1 MRFLQPG
8 AGRPAAGAAAL
19 QMGAAAGI
27 RGGGGD
33 WEKRLE
39 AGAGPGG
46 GEHQGSVRVQVQLAG
61 ARLGVCVSVADT
73 RGAAR
78 EEAV

>member
-8 AGRPAAGAAAL
+8 AGRRAAGAAAL

-33 WEKRLE
+33 WELRLE

-46 GEHQGSVRVQVQLAG
+46 ASTEEVCTRKCSWR
-61 ARLGVCVSVADT
+61 ARA
-73 RGAAR
+73 
-78 EEAV
+78 

>member
-8 AGRPAAGAAAL
+8 AGRRAAGAAAL

-33 WEKRLE
+33 WELRLE

-46 GEHQGSVRVQVQLAG
+46 EHRGSVHAQVQLAG
-61 ARLGVCVSVADT
+61 TRLGVRVSVAGV
-73 RGAAR
+73 RGTA
-78 EEAV
+78 

>member
-1 MRFLQPG
+1 MRFLQPV

-27 RGGGGD
+27 RGVGD
-33 WEKRLE
+33 REQRLE
-39 AGAGPGG
+39 AGAGPG